1 MRERVLEIVS
11 QVMGVPVETLSEQSS
26 PDTVESWDS
35 LNHMNLVLAL
45 EEEFGIQFS
54 DDQIVGM
61 LSVEAMIAALKDKA
75 PPSEHA
81 GQR

>member
-1 MRERVLEIVS
+1 MRERVLGIVS
-11 QVMGVPVETLSEQSS
+11 QVMGVPVERLNEQSS

-45 EEEFGIQFS
+45 EEEFGVQFS
-54 DDQIVGM
+54 DDQIVGL
-61 LSVEAMIAALKDKA
+61 LSVEAMIAALADKA